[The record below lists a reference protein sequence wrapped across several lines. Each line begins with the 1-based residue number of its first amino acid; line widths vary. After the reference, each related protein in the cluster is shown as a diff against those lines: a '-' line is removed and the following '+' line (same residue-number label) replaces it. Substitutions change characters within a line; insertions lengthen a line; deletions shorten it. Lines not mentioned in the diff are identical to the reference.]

1 MHFSTHL
8 SLVKGNPWHIPL
20 PCALLLGVVGFLAI
34 SLTSPS
40 SARLALPATE
50 SSSSSPQLVIKNFH
64 STKIERVGRQTKHLF
79 DQPGKARHGKRSKHT
94 LHLHPSSPSAH
105 LILSFCT
112 TWSCYFYSMAP
123 CCSTPIVTKPTFLSQ
138 MNHVKPPILSFYYQN
153 QNRYFN
159 YNFGVGHV

>member
-8 SLVKGNPWHIPL
+8 RLVKGNPWHIPL

-64 STKIERVGRQTKHLF
+64 STKIERVGRQTKHLPRCDHSTNELRRIIPQMQLNSITSMTSSIQVIPF
-79 DQPGKARHGKRSKHT
+79 SILTRPRDEDIGDFLLFSSKVHKQ
-94 LHLHPSSPSAH
+94 SK
-105 LILSFCT
+105 I
-112 TWSCYFYSMAP
+112 
-123 CCSTPIVTKPTFLSQ
+123 
-138 MNHVKPPILSFYYQN
+138 
-153 QNRYFN
+153 
-159 YNFGVGHV
+159 